1 MTISTSMHSKKM
13 PCANHPSVSYQVQSN
28 SLHVFPSP
36 LYAQSVSFYF
46 HGRIVLYLSFIDI
59 STTLKL
65 CEDKVIKNL
74 SIPTSPFSPF
84 RFLGH
89 YIAHFCT
96 K

>member
-28 SLHVFPSP
+28 SLHVFPSL

-65 CEDKVIKNL
+65 CEDKAIKTFQ
-74 SIPTSPFSPF
+74 SQ
-84 RFLGH
+84 RV
-89 YIAHFCT
+89 HFCPFNESI
-96 K
+96 

>member
-1 MTISTSMHSKKM
+1 MTILISMHSKKM

-28 SLHVFPSP
+28 SLHVFPSL

-84 RFLGH
+84 NES
-89 YIAHFCT
+89 I
-96 K
+96 